1 MMMKHRNR
9 WLMALLVAAL
19 AVLLNWQGKD
29 VTVFQQGHDRP
40 AASVVIP
47 QDDRH
52 HEATLTDATSLYRV
66 CSSRPQRIVPSHC
79 SKTERNY
86 SPCGFARYQF
96 VKPLNTLYDTRRRL
110 ETAPFCLS
118 ASCHYYVIALRH
130 IIR

>member
-1 MMMKHRNR
+1 MMRKHRNR
-9 WLMALLVAAL
+9 WLMALLVAVL
-19 AVLLNWQGKD
+19 AVLANWQTESVLPVQSVLD
-29 VTVFQQGHDRP
+29 TP

-47 QDDRH
+47 QDNRH
-52 HEATLTDATSLYRV
+52 HEATLTDAASLYRV
-66 CSSRPQRIVPSHC
+66 CSSRPQRIVPSHG

-86 SPCGFARYQF
+86 SPCGFARHQF